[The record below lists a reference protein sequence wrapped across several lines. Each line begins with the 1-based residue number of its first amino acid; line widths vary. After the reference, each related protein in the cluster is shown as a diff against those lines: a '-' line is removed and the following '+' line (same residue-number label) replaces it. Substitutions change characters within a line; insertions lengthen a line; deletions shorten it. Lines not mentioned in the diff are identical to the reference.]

1 MKNPLTRGK
10 GFLGVKV
17 LRYALNVQNLWNVL
31 VLARPR
37 FPRSPETLFPQKG
50 LVHLLNKRFSRSGPP
65 NTFRHSQLELSCGLV
80 KTNHVFLPLSD
91 ILSVLIPCLCLGCG
105 LYWDSLPWLFE
116 LPLPGLITEA
126 HSNSSGFFS
135 GVESGR
141 LWGIDANRLW
151 ASLNVATGSTHFWPA
166 DTSLV
171 DNTPFISEVP
181 RVSESTPPPV
191 LLRISVLIPWPFWLE
206 CSFWLLLKLMLL
218 QPQFFQLVG

>member
-17 LRYALNVQNLWNVL
+17 LRYALNVPNLLNVL

-37 FPRSPETLFPQKG
+37 FPRSPERLFPRKG

-151 ASLNVATGSTHFWPA
+151 ASLNVATGSTNFWPTEPINNREA
-166 DTSLV
+166 GGEPAKPYLPSRMNVCGLDGRSGQVKEHVKAELV
-171 DNTPFISEVP
+171 QRPI
-181 RVSESTPPPV
+181 RG
-191 LLRISVLIPWPFWLE
+191 LE
-206 CSFWLLLKLMLL
+206 LAR
-218 QPQFFQLVG
+218 